1 MSKEIWN
8 EKCIFSPSLICLD
21 MLHLEKQI
29 KEIEDSGIKML
40 HVDILDG
47 HFSPSM
53 PLGFEVVKQVRGITD
68 LEFDCHL
75 MTEGMDYYVGEL
87 LDIGVQQIVF
97 HAETTSHIDGLINR
111 IHDAGVKAGVALKPS
126 TPLST
131 IEYVLEKCD
140 TVLLMLINPGYA
152 SSKSESQVPYADKK
166 IMDLRRMID
175 ERGLKTKIEIDGRIS
190 PVNIEKYGNGIV
202 DLFVCGTTCL
212 SKKDIAGTAKNIF
225 DIRNRILTV

>member
-1 MSKEIWN
+1 
-8 EKCIFSPSLICLD
+8 

-29 KEIEDSGIKML
+29 HEIEKSGMQML

-53 PLGFEVVKQVRGITD
+53 PLGFEVVKQLRSITD

-75 MTEGMDYYVGEL
+75 MTDGMDYYLGEL
-87 LDIGVQQIVF
+87 LEIGVQQIVF
-97 HAETTSHIDGLINR
+97 HVETATHIDGLLNR

-126 TPLST
+126 TPLTSV
-131 IEYVLEKCD
+131 EYVLEKCD

-152 SSKSESQVPYADKK
+152 SNKSESQVPYADKK

-175 ERGLKTKIEIDGRIS
+175 KQGLKTKIEIDGRIS
-190 PVNIEKYGNGIV
+190 PANIEKYGDGIV

-212 SKKDIAGTAKNIF
+212 SKTDIAGTAKNLF
-225 DIRNRILTV
+225 EIRNKLLSE